1 MAASLT
7 QQSSYSVKQRTYSS
21 SSLGGWKQ
29 SSTSSVGYTP
39 SVHGGAG
46 GYGTRISR
54 SNSVFSLGS
63 VGSYGETS
71 VVGDG
76 KATMQDLNDRL
87 ADYLAKVRSLEAK
100 NRQLEMNIAEFCQQK
115 STVVTK
121 NYGGYFS
128 TISDLRAEIARRFA
142 ENQAIHVQLDNAQ
155 LAAEDFKMKYDME
168 MNLHLTVEADVSRL
182 RAVRDSL
189 TLGISDL
196 ELNIEDLKAELAQ
209 MKANHKEE
217 MSQLSIQCSGSV
229 NVEVD
234 SAHSTDLTKVLEE
247 MREQYETV
255 VSKNKLEV
263 EKWFQS
269 KVEILQKEII
279 VSQTDVKTF
288 HKELS
293 TLKKTYQSLMIS
305 RQSAHTEITCLQENL
320 EEVKSRYSLQLQQL
334 QFTISTLET
343 ELQELKASLLRV
355 QTEYNELLD
364 IKMRLE
370 MEIAEYRRLLEG
382 EHYEKKEVV
391 VISKVVEVEE
401 RKPHIEK
408 RVKTIIEEIV
418 DGQVVASS
426 EATQVETVQ

>member
-1 MAASLT
+1 AHIH
-7 QQSSYSVKQRTYSS
+7 SSYSVKQRTYSS

-29 SSTSSVGYTP
+29 SARSSVGYTP

-100 NRQLEMNIAEFCQQK
+100 NRQLELNIAEFCQQK

-121 NYGGYFS
+121 NYGGYYS

-196 ELNIEDLKAELAQ
+196 ELSIEDLNTELAQ
-209 MKANHKEE
+209 MRANHKEE

-234 SAHSTDLTKVLEE
+234 SAHSIDLTKVLEE

-293 TLKKTYQSLMIS
+293 VLKKTYQSLMIS
-305 RQSAHTEITCLQENL
+305 RQILDMKENL

-334 QFTISTLET
+334 QVTISTLEI

-370 MEIAEYRRLLEG
+370 MEI
-382 EHYEKKEVV
+382 
-391 VISKVVEVEE
+391 

>member
-1 MAASLT
+1 SFLY
-7 QQSSYSVKQRTYSS
+7 SSQRTYSS

-29 SSTSSVGYTP
+29 SARSSVGYTP

-100 NRQLEMNIAEFCQQK
+100 NRQLELNIAEFCQQK

-121 NYGGYFS
+121 NYGGYYS
-128 TISDLRAEIARRFA
+128 TISDLRAEVPLTLYITQHTGRMIKKKIKKK
-142 ENQAIHVQLDNAQ
+142 NQANHFTI
-155 LAAEDFKMKYDME
+155 YDME

-196 ELNIEDLKAELAQ
+196 ELSIEDLNTELAQ
-209 MKANHKEE
+209 MRANHKEE

-234 SAHSTDLTKVLEE
+234 SAHSIDLTKVLEE

-293 TLKKTYQSLMIS
+293 VLKKTYQSLMIS
-305 RQSAHTEITCLQENL
+305 RQILDMKENL

-334 QFTISTLET
+334 QVTISTLEI

-370 MEIAEYRRLLEG
+370 MEI
-382 EHYEKKEVV
+382 
-391 VISKVVEVEE
+391 

>member
-1 MAASLT
+1 MNQYFL
-7 QQSSYSVKQRTYSS
+7 VMK
-21 SSLGGWKQ
+21 
-29 SSTSSVGYTP
+29 
-39 SVHGGAG
+39 
-46 GYGTRISR
+46 
-54 SNSVFSLGS
+54 
-63 VGSYGETS
+63 
-71 VVGDG
+71 
-76 KATMQDLNDRL
+76 LNEVRHCIHVWRQTDEMWL
-87 ADYLAKVRSLEAK
+87 YVQVRSLEAK

-305 RQSAHTEITCLQENL
+305 RQSAHTEVWNNNPKVLDMK
-320 EEVKSRYSLQLQQL
+320 VLQLKPNAHRSVRSNKL
-334 QFTISTLET
+334 
-343 ELQELKASLLRV
+343 SLLKLR
-355 QTEYNELLD
+355 
-364 IKMRLE
+364 
-370 MEIAEYRRLLEG
+370 
-382 EHYEKKEVV
+382 
-391 VISKVVEVEE
+391 
-401 RKPHIEK
+401 
-408 RVKTIIEEIV
+408 
-418 DGQVVASS
+418 SS
-426 EATQVETVQ
+426 RPALFFSY